1 MNSETVQD
9 AKARVEQWLASE
21 YPLGMG
27 VSAETGDAVREIPG
41 ATEFQFLYCSSE
53 HWLCAICARGLVLIH

>member
-9 AKARVEQWLASE
+9 AGARVEQRLVSE

-27 VSAETGDAVREIPG
+27 VSAETGDAVCEIPG
-41 ATEFQFLYCSSE
+41 GGAPPSSSF
-53 HWLCAICARGLVLIH
+53 CIVPVSFSFVLSAQGA